1 MADVRQQVFDFEAR
15 PSLGGEDFLVSES
28 NTEAIAWLD
37 KWPDWPGPALTIYGP
52 AGCGKSHIANVQ
64 LARSSAVLVTPAL
77 IADAGLPDVLERAH
91 HCVVDD
97 ADQRFDEED
106 LLHLYNGVSAKGGT
120 LLLTV
125 TEPPNRWDIS
135 LKDLESRLKAAPAV
149 EIRQP
154 VDALL
159 EAVLAKQFSD
169 RQLLVDQEVIS
180 YVTKRME
187 RSLSAARSIV
197 EGADK
202 LSLAKGQR
210 VTLPL
215 IRDVLAEL
223 SANQPG

>member
-1 MADVRQQVFDFEAR
+1 VADVRQQVFDFEAR
-15 PSLGGEDFLVSES
+15 PSLGGEDFLVSEANS
-28 NTEAIAWLD
+28 DAIAWLD
-37 KWPDWPGPALTIYGP
+37 KWPDWPGPALIIYGP

-64 LARSSAVLVTPAL
+64 LARCSGVLVTPGL
-77 IADAGLPDVLERAH
+77 IVDAGLPDILERAN

-97 ADQRFDEED
+97 ADSFFEEED
-106 LLHLYNGVSAKGGT
+106 LLHLFNGVSAKGGT
-120 LLLTV
+120 LLLTA
-125 TEPPNRWDIS
+125 TEPPKQWEIS
-135 LKDLESRLKAAPAV
+135 LKDLDSRLKAAPAV
-149 EIRQP
+149 EIKQP
-154 VDALL
+154 EDTLL

-169 RQLLVDQEVIS
+169 RQLLVDYDVIS

-215 IRDVLAEL
+215 IREVLNDGTAD
-223 SANQPG
+223 